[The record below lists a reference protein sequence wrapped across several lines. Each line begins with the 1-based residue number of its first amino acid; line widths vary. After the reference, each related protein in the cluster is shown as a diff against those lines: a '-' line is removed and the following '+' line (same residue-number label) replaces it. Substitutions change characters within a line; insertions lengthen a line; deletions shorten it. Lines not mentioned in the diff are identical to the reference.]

1 MVVNKFHTEYS
12 EILEDAE
19 KFRRQ
24 SDLAPGM
31 CASLKDV
38 IGQLLRQSFNGI
50 TKEIKIVGKRGFAQ
64 ILQNGNGRE
73 RKNMCKNCT
82 K

>member
-1 MVVNKFHTEYS
+1 VNNKFHTEYS

-31 CASLKDV
+31 CATLND
-38 IGQLLRQSFNGI
+38 IICQLLRQNFNGI
-50 TKEIKIVGKRGFAQ
+50 TKEIKIVGERGFAQ
-64 ILQNGNGRE
+64 IVQNGNG
-73 RKNMCKNCT
+73 
-82 K
+82 